1 VSPPRGAAAQERPE
15 RPGAA
20 AWVPEHVDRESLAA
34 GVSACR
40 GCELYRDA
48 THGVAGVGPLDA
60 TVMMVGEQPGDQED
74 REGRPFV
81 GPAGRLL
88 GKALDD
94 AGLDPTTVYRTNAVK
109 HFRWDP
115 GRAGKRIHKG
125 PGRMHVVACG
135 PWLAAELDLV
145 RPRGV
150 VLLGATAGSAVFGSS
165 FRVGQARG
173 RVLDWPSPGAEASW
187 TPEWAVATTHPSAV
201 LRSRQRDEDYAA
213 FVADLEHAASLV
225 VRRG

>member
-1 VSPPRGAAAQERPE
+1 VSPPRSAAAQERPE

-48 THGVAGVGPLDA
+48 THGVAGEGPLDA

-173 RVLDWPSPGAEASW
+173 RVLDWPSRGAEASW